1 MGIFYDICLVNWLV
15 LCYNKLKTNLILKG
29 KSMIFRKKP
38 TIIGLCLGGG
48 GARGYAHLGALKA
61 FEEYGIKFDM
71 VAGCSVG
78 SCVGAFICADMKFK
92 EIYDIAKNL
101 QAKDIKRNKIKFMPS
116 TTEGLQE
123 LISNNVEYK
132 MIEEL
137 PKKLFVVSVDAK
149 TGKEVVFDNGDLP
162 KAVAGSCAV
171 PGVFYPVEYNDMILI
186 DGGVINNIPAD
197 VLIKRGCDV
206 VITIDVN
213 STRGGGTSSD
223 KFYDVFLASIGIM
236 MKNNSNQGYTYS
248 DIVIKPDMKRFK
260 STKLDGYE
268 AMVEEGYNATIA
280 SMPEILKLINNKR
293 YRLWKRSKRKNIY
306 KF

>member
-1 MGIFYDICLVNWLV
+1 MFF
-15 LCYNKLKTNLILKG
+15 
-29 KSMIFRKKP
+29 SRKP
-38 TIIGLCLGGG
+38 TVVGLCLGGG

-78 SCVGAFICADMKFK
+78 SCVGAFICSGMNFT
-92 EIYDIAKNL
+92 EIYDIAKQL

-116 TTEGLQE
+116 STEGLQE
-123 LISNNVEYK
+123 LVSNNIK
-132 MIEEL
+132 QTNIEDL
-137 PKKLFVVSVDAK
+137 PKKLYVVSVDAK
-149 TGKEVVFDNGDLP
+149 TGKEVIFSKGELA

-171 PGVFYPVEYNDMILI
+171 PGVFYAVNYNDMTLI
-186 DGGVINNIPAD
+186 DGGVMNNIPAD
-197 VLIKRGCDV
+197 VLRNNGCDV
-206 VITIDVN
+206 VITVDVN
-213 STRGGGTSSD
+213 STRGSGTTSE

-236 MKNNSNQGYTYS
+236 MKNNSKQGYEYS

-280 SMPEILKLINNKR
+280 VMPEILKLIKNKR
-293 YRLWKRSKRKNIY
+293 YRIWKRRK
-306 KF
+306 KSM